1 MKRLSFS
8 IESFGS
14 FANEHA
20 LIKCARAHPGLFCLV
35 SVFGQCHTALS
46 LHSGLELGN
55 VRFPSFVLCPPES
68 FEIPYTIGMAFS
80 IYAKE
85 KNIGILTEMASNLLI
100 GCYTRPVLI
109 LLACDSIYMSFQIIF
124 INIL

>member
-1 MKRLSFS
+1 MCEGPPRAVLSS
-8 IESFGS
+8 
-14 FANEHA
+14 
-20 LIKCARAHPGLFCLV
+20 LC
-35 SVFGQCHTALS
+35 LS
-46 LHSGLELGN
+46 LGSAILLFALWFRIRKHKI
-55 VRFPSFVLCPPES
+55 PSFVLCPPES

-80 IYAKE
+80 IYAKK

>member
-20 LIKCARAHPGLFCLV
+20 LIKCARAYPGLFCLV
-35 SVFGQCHTALS
+35 SLCLWAVPYCFIFALWF
-46 LHSGLELGN
+46 
-55 VRFPSFVLCPPES
+55 RIRKCKIPSVILCPPES
-68 FEIPYTIGMAFS
+68 FEIPYIIEMAFS
-80 IYAKE
+80 IYVKK
-85 KNIGILTEMASNLLI
+85 KNIGILTEMALTLLI

-109 LLACDSIYMSFQIIF
+109 LLACDSIYMLFKLF
-124 INIL
+124 L

>member
-14 FANEHA
+14 FANE
-20 LIKCARAHPGLFCLV
+20 LKCARAYPGLFCLV
-35 SVFGQCHTALS
+35 CLCLRTVPYCFVFALWFRIRKCKIPSVI
-46 LHSGLELGN
+46 
-55 VRFPSFVLCPPES
+55 LCPPES
-68 FEIPYTIGMAFS
+68 FEIPYIIEMAFS
-80 IYAKE
+80 IYAK
-85 KNIGILTEMASNLLI
+85 KRNTGILTEMASTLLI